1 MTEEGISNIKLLSIA
16 SAMVVAMGV
25 WFFTLLVDEGQ
36 RVRVEVGGL
45 DKRIV
50 ALEVEIKRCREDY

>member
-25 WFFTLLVDEGQ
+25 WFFTLLVEEGQ
-36 RVRVEVGGL
+36 RVRVEVEGL